1 MSVLLLLSYCWK
13 LFSRVCKRYLE
24 VSYKASNMACRAEL
38 GRFPLNIAIN
48 QKIINYFLYLHN
60 KGNDSIVKQ
69 NFLMSADLHSSGKSS
84 FYSSVMRMS
93 EYYNLPDFD
102 PNVLNKS
109 KIKHYVSLM
118 QHKYILH
125 WQHTIQHSKKLEFYN
140 TFKNEYTPSCYLE
153 LTSKLNER
161 KELVKFRIGNHKL
174 MIETKSRELIDFA
187 LLADLIKL
195 RMKFTYFFT
204 VLTTQFLETGFTG
217 N

>member
-1 MSVLLLLSYCWK
+1 
-13 LFSRVCKRYLE
+13 
-24 VSYKASNMACRAEL
+24 
-38 GRFPLNIAIN
+38 
-48 QKIINYFLYLHN
+48 
-60 KGNDSIVKQ
+60 
-69 NFLMSADLHSSGKSS
+69 
-84 FYSSVMRMS
+84 MRMS

-109 KIKHYVSLM
+109 KIKHYISLM

-125 WQHTIQHSKKLEFYN
+125 WQHSIQHSKKLEFYN

-174 MIETKSRELIDFA
+174 MIETGRYSQIPRVNS
-187 LLADLIKL
+187 KL

-204 VLTTQFLETGFTG
+204 VLNTQFLETGFTG
-217 N
+217 TRVSPTIYKTIVYIGSYKRINEF